1 MSTEYIHFTAGQK
14 EAARQTDLVALLQ
27 SQGERLKRS
36 GKEYV
41 WRDGSEKVTVRG
53 NLWFHQYE
61 RIGGDAVDFV
71 RRFYNMD
78 FPQAVNFLLGN
89 NGGALPQAEPV
100 KREPPKPFTLPPKN
114 DNMRRVYAY
123 LLNRRGIDREVLSA
137 FVHKGMIYESADYHN
152 AVFVGYDE
160 HGIARHAHKRG
171 TGSESTYKGN
181 AENCDPRYSFH
192 WTGTDNTLYLFEAPI
207 DMLAFISLHK
217 ENWRRHSYAAACCV
231 GDQVLFQMLKANP
244 NIDTVCLC
252 MDNDTAGQA
261 ANKRISDKLFIQG
274 IKHEILVPEFKD
286 WNEDRLAAGGNAPH
300 IRAEFS
306 LPQEE
311 SEEEEVCQTLQL

>member
-1 MSTEYIHFTAGQK
+1 MSTEYIYFTAEQK
-14 EAARQTDLVALLQ
+14 ETARQTDLVSLLQ

-123 LLNRRGIDREVLSA
+123 LL
-137 FVHKGMIYESADYHN
+137 
-152 AVFVGYDE
+152 
-160 HGIARHAHKRG
+160 IAK
-171 TGSESTYKGN
+171 TQ
-181 AENCDPRYSFH
+181 
-192 WTGTDNTLYLFEAPI
+192 
-207 DMLAFISLHK
+207 
-217 ENWRRHSYAAACCV
+217 NWRRSGHDEAFNALYRKYH
-231 GDQVLFQMLKANP
+231 DRYFPLLELP
-244 NIDTVCLC
+244 
-252 MDNDTAGQA
+252 
-261 ANKRISDKLFIQG
+261 
-274 IKHEILVPEFKD
+274 PETETK
-286 WNEDRLAAGGNAPH
+286 
-300 IRAEFS
+300 
-306 LPQEE
+306 PQIAH
-311 SEEEEVCQTLQL
+311 V

>member
-1 MSTEYIHFTAGQK
+1 MSTEYIHFTAEQK

-27 SQGERLKRS
+27 SQGEHLKRS

-78 FPQAVNFLLGN
+78 FPQTVNFLLDN
-89 NGGALPQAEPV
+89 NSSALPQAEPV

-152 AVFVGYDE
+152 AVFVG
-160 HGIARHAHKRG
+160 
-171 TGSESTYKGN
+171 
-181 AENCDPRYSFH
+181 
-192 WTGTDNTLYLFEAPI
+192 
-207 DMLAFISLHK
+207 
-217 ENWRRHSYAAACCV
+217 
-231 GDQVLFQMLKANP
+231 
-244 NIDTVCLC
+244 
-252 MDNDTAGQA
+252 
-261 ANKRISDKLFIQG
+261 
-274 IKHEILVPEFKD
+274 
-286 WNEDRLAAGGNAPH
+286 
-300 IRAEFS
+300 
-306 LPQEE
+306 
-311 SEEEEVCQTLQL
+311 

>member
-1 MSTEYIHFTAGQK
+1 MSTEYIHFTAEQK
-14 EAARQTDLVALLQ
+14 EAARQTDLVSLLQ

-71 RRFYNMD
+71 RRFYDMD
-78 FPQAVNFLLGN
+78 FPQAVNFLLDN
-89 NGGALPQAEPV
+89 NGSALPQAEPV
-100 KREPPKPFTLPPKN
+100 KREPPKPFTIPLRN

-123 LLNRRGIDREVLSA
+123 LLNRRGIDRDVLSA

-160 HGIARHAHKRG
+160 KGIARHAHKRG

-181 AENCDPRYSFH
+181 TESCDPRYSFH
-192 WTGTDNTLYLFEAPI
+192 WTGKDNTLYLFEAPI
-207 DMLAFISLHK
+207 DMLSFISLHK
-217 ENWRRHSYAAACCV
+217 ENWRSHSYAAACCV
-231 GDQVLFQMLKANP
+231 GDQVLFQMLELNP

-252 MDNDTAGQA
+252 MDNDAAGQA

-274 IKHEILVPEFKD
+274 IKHEVLVPNFKD
-286 WNEDRLAAGGNAPH
+286 WNEDLLYD
-300 IRAEFS
+300 E
-306 LPQEE
+306 QEE
-311 SEEEEVCQTLQL
+311 TECQTLQL

>member
-1 MSTEYIHFTAGQK
+1 MSTEYIHFTAEQK

-27 SQGERLKRS
+27 SQGEHLKRS

-89 NGGALPQAEPV
+89 NGVSLPKAEPV
-100 KREPPKPFTLPPKN
+100 KQEPKKPFELPLQN

-152 AVFVGYDE
+152 AVFVEETVVKYLHPSDDYVSLTEIAKKYDAANPSYLIQSWLRSRNTVE
-160 HGIARHAHKRG
+160 FLATWERKHNSNFNEDAFQRITIDAKTPQFTLTPKKWIDLTNAIGIISKQGKSGGTMAHPFIACDF
-171 TGSESTYKGN
+171 EMWN
-181 AENCDPRYSFH
+181 DAEFR
-192 WTGTDNTLYLFEAPI
+192 FEVVR
-207 DMLAFISLHK
+207 AFINSRT
-217 ENWRRHSYAAACCV
+217 E
-231 GDQVLFQMLKANP
+231 
-244 NIDTVCLC
+244 
-252 MDNDTAGQA
+252 
-261 ANKRISDKLFIQG
+261 IQN
-274 IKHEILVPEFKD
+274 EIE
-286 WNEDRLAAGGNAPH
+286 
-300 IRAEFS
+300 
-306 LPQEE
+306 
-311 SEEEEVCQTLQL
+311 

>member
-1 MSTEYIHFTAGQK
+1 MTIHRGVAQFGSASALGAEGRRFESCRLDHNVETKKMSPTKSPNISGFFATAEQR

-27 SQGERLKRS
+27 SQGEHLKRS

-89 NGGALPQAEPV
+89 NGGIIQRAEPV
-100 KREPPKPFTLPPKN
+100 KQEPKKPFELPPQN
-114 DNMRRVYAY
+114 ENMRRVYAY

-152 AVFVGYDE
+152 AVFVGY
-160 HGIARHAHKRG
+160 
-171 TGSESTYKGN
+171 
-181 AENCDPRYSFH
+181 
-192 WTGTDNTLYLFEAPI
+192 
-207 DMLAFISLHK
+207 
-217 ENWRRHSYAAACCV
+217 
-231 GDQVLFQMLKANP
+231 
-244 NIDTVCLC
+244 
-252 MDNDTAGQA
+252 
-261 ANKRISDKLFIQG
+261 
-274 IKHEILVPEFKD
+274 
-286 WNEDRLAAGGNAPH
+286 
-300 IRAEFS
+300 
-306 LPQEE
+306 
-311 SEEEEVCQTLQL
+311 

>member
-1 MSTEYIHFTAGQK
+1 MSTEYIHFTTEQR

-61 RIGGDAVDFV
+61 RIGGDSVDFV

-114 DNMRRVYAY
+114 DNMRRVFAY

-137 FVHKGMIYESADYHN
+137 FAHKEMIYESSDYHN

-181 AENCDPRYSFH
+181 AESCDPRYSFH
-192 WTGTDNTLYLFEAPI
+192 WLGTDNTLYLFEAPI
-207 DMLAFISLHK
+207 DMLSFISLHK
-217 ENWRRHSYAAACCV
+217 ENWHSHSYAAACCV

-286 WNEDRLAAGGNAPH
+286 WNEDLLYD
-300 IRAEFS
+300 E
-306 LPQEE
+306 QEE
-311 SEEEEVCQTLQL
+311 TECQTLQL

>member
-1 MSTEYIHFTAGQK
+1 MSTEYIHFTTEQK
-14 EAARQTDLVALLQ
+14 ETARQTDLVALLQ
-27 SQGERLKRS
+27 SQGEQLKRS

-41 WRDGSEKVTVRG
+41 WHDGSEKVTVRG

-89 NGGALPQAEPV
+89 NGGSLPRAEPV
-100 KREPPKPFTLPPKN
+100 KQEPKKPFELPPQN
-114 DNMRRVYAY
+114 ENMRRVYAY
-123 LLNRRGIDREVLSA
+123 LLNRRGIDREVLSD
-137 FVHKGMIYESADYHN
+137 FVHKRMVYESADYHN

-160 HGIARHAHKRG
+160 KGISRHAHKRG

-181 AENCDPRYSFH
+181 AESCDPRYSFH

-207 DMLAFISLHK
+207 DMLSFISLHK
-217 ENWRRHSYAAACCV
+217 ENWRSHSYAAACCV

-311 SEEEEVCQTLQL
+311 SEEEEICQTLQL

>member
-1 MSTEYIHFTAGQK
+1 MSTEYIHFTAEQK

-27 SQGERLKRS
+27 SQGEHLKRS

-123 LLNRRGIDREVLSA
+123 LLNRRGIDRDVLYA
-137 FVHKGMIYESADYHN
+137 FAHKEMIYESADYHN

-160 HGIARHAHKRG
+160 HGIAVTHTKEVQAVRAPTKAMRKAVIPVTAS
-171 TGSESTYKGN
+171 TGPEKTTRS
-181 AENCDPRYSFH
+181 
-192 WTGTDNTLYLFEAPI
+192 
-207 DMLAFISLHK
+207 ISL
-217 ENWRRHSYAAACCV
+217 
-231 GDQVLFQMLKANP
+231 
-244 NIDTVCLC
+244 
-252 MDNDTAGQA
+252 
-261 ANKRISDKLFIQG
+261 
-274 IKHEILVPEFKD
+274 
-286 WNEDRLAAGGNAPH
+286 RLP
-300 IRAEFS
+300 
-306 LPQEE
+306 
-311 SEEEEVCQTLQL
+311 

>member
-1 MSTEYIHFTAGQK
+1 MSTEYIHFTAAQK

-89 NGGALPQAEPV
+89 NSGALPQAEPV

-123 LLNRRGIDREVLSA
+123 LLNHRGIDREVLSA

-160 HGIARHAHKRG
+160 HSIARHAHKRG

-181 AENCDPRYSFH
+181 AESCDPRYSFH
-192 WTGTDNTLYLFEAPI
+192 WTGTDNILYLFEAPI
-207 DMLAFISLHK
+207 DMLSFISLHK
-217 ENWRRHSYAAACCV
+217 ENWRSHSYAAACCV
-231 GDQVLFQMLKANP
+231 GDQVLFQMLKADP

-252 MDNDTAGQA
+252 MDNDAAGQA

-286 WNEDRLAAGGNAPH
+286 WNEDLLYD
-300 IRAEFS
+300 E
-306 LPQEE
+306 QEE
-311 SEEEEVCQTLQL
+311 TECQTLQL

>member
-1 MSTEYIHFTAGQK
+1 MSTEYIHFTTEQR
-14 EAARQTDLVALLQ
+14 ETARQTDLVALLQ

-71 RRFYNMD
+71 RRFYDMD
-78 FPQAVNFLLGN
+78 FPQAVNFLLDN
-89 NGGALPQAEPV
+89 NGSALPRAEPV
-100 KREPPKPFTLPPKN
+100 KREPPKSFALPPKN

-160 HGIARHAHKRG
+160 HSIARHAHKRG

-181 AENCDPRYSFH
+181 AESCDPRYSFH
-192 WTGTDNTLYLFEAPI
+192 WTGKDNTLYLFEAPI
-207 DMLAFISLHK
+207 DMLSFISLHK
-217 ENWRRHSYAAACCV
+217 ENWRIHSYAAACCV

-244 NIDTVCLC
+244 NINTVCLC
-252 MDNDTAGQA
+252 MDNDAAGQA

-274 IKHEILVPEFKD
+274 IKHEILVPSLKD
-286 WNEDRLAAGGNAPH
+286 WNDDRLAAGGNAPH

-311 SEEEEVCQTLQL
+311 SEEEEICQTLQL

>member
-1 MSTEYIHFTAGQK
+1 MSTEYIHFTAEQK

-27 SQGERLKRS
+27 SQGECLKRS

-41 WRDGSEKVTVRG
+41 WRDGSERVTVRG

-61 RIGGDAVDFV
+61 RIGGDAVDFI
-71 RRFYNMD
+71 RRFYDMD

-89 NGGALPQAEPV
+89 NGSALPQAEPV
-100 KREPPKPFTLPPKN
+100 KREPTKPFTLPPRN
-114 DNMRRVYAY
+114 DNMRRVFAY
-123 LLNRRGIDREVLSA
+123 LLNRRGIDRDVLYA
-137 FVHKGMIYESADYHN
+137 FVHKEMIYESADYHN

-160 HGIARHAHKRG
+160 YGIARHAHKRG

-181 AENCDPRYSFH
+181 AESSDPRYSFH

-207 DMLAFISLHK
+207 DMLSFISLHK
-217 ENWRRHSYAAACCV
+217 ENWRSHSYAAACCV
-231 GDQVLFQMLKANP
+231 GDQVLFQMLKNNP
-244 NIDTVCLC
+244 NIDTVYLC
-252 MDNDTAGQA
+252 MDNDAAGQA
-261 ANKRISDKLFIQG
+261 ANKRISDKLFIRG

-286 WNEDRLAAGGNAPH
+286 WNEDRLAAGGNAPL
-300 IRAEFS
+300 IRAELS

>member
-1 MSTEYIHFTAGQK
+1 MSTEYIHFTIEQRK
-14 EAARQTDLVALLQ
+14 TARQTDLVALLQ
-27 SQGERLKRS
+27 SQGEQLKRS

-41 WRDGSEKVTVRG
+41 WRDGSERVTVRG

-89 NGGALPQAEPV
+89 NGGTLPQAEPV

-152 AVFVGYDE
+152 AVFVGYDG

-181 AENCDPRYSFH
+181 AESCDPRYSFH

-207 DMLAFISLHK
+207 DMLSFISLHK
-217 ENWRRHSYAAACCV
+217 ENWRSHSYAAACCV

-306 LPQEE
+306 SPQEE
-311 SEEEEVCQTLQL
+311 SEEDEVCQTLQL

>member
-1 MSTEYIHFTAGQK
+1 MPTEYIHFTEEQK
-14 EAARQTDLVALLQ
+14 QQARQTDLVALLQ

-123 LLNRRGIDREVLSA
+123 LLNHRGIDREVLSA

-160 HGIARHAHKRG
+160 KGVARHAHKRG

-181 AENCDPRYSFH
+181 AESCDPRYSFH
-192 WTGTDNTLYLFEAPI
+192 WTGKDNTLYLFEAPI
-207 DMLAFISLHK
+207 DMLSFISLHK
-217 ENWRRHSYAAACCV
+217 ENWRSHSYAAACCV

-311 SEEEEVCQTLQL
+311 SEEEEICQTLQL